1 MASYVFPSACVT
13 VAMLMATASH
23 AQANAYGH
31 QPGQGSAGNP
41 GSVAATVNNLLG
53 QGKHLVVVDGYLS
66 EAPVWSPDQGSNGG
80 RAGPAQCVGKSE
92 HAAVVPRAKPGKANH
107 FHRGAL
113 AKSSA
118 ENTRSSKT

>member
-1 MASYVFPSACVT
+1 MASYLFPSACVT
-13 VAMLMATASH
+13 VAMLMATAMPKPMRMVI
-23 AQANAYGH
+23 ARAG
-31 QPGQGSAGNP
+31 GAGNR
-41 GSVAATVNNLLG
+41 GSVAAAVNNLLG
-53 QGKHLVVVDGYLS
+53 QGKQLVVVDGYLS